1 MSANVKDMF
10 AKAKEGAR
18 RRAWSVREALHRLG
32 TKVSIRGERNV
43 LETRGA
49 RLHRVRIIIEGANN
63 VVRVHPTCNLTG
75 AYFLLRGDNLRVD
88 LGENVKI
95 SQSADFRLTGS
106 GAAIV
111 LGHNCTIESARLV
124 ARNDTTITIG
134 PESMLAYDIEI
145 RTTDSHTILDEGT
158 GERIN
163 QDQSILIGTHV
174 WIGARATVLK
184 GVTIGD
190 DSVIATGSIV
200 SRDVGAGVVAGGI
213 PARPLRSGVKWD
225 RGQI

>member
-10 AKAKEGAR
+10 AKATKRAR
-18 RRAWSVREALHRLG
+18 RRAWGLREALHRLG
-32 TKVSIRGERNV
+32 TKVSVRGERNV

-49 RLHRVRIIIEGANN
+49 RLHRVRIIIEGDDN
-63 VVRVHPTCNLTG
+63 VLRIHPTCNLTG
-75 AYFLLRGDNLRVD
+75 VTFQLRGDNLRVD

-111 LGHNCTIESARLV
+111 LRRDCTIESARLI
-124 ARNDTTITIG
+124 ARNDTSITIG
-134 PESMLAYDIEI
+134 PECMLAYDIEV
-145 RTTDSHTILDEGT
+145 RTTDSHSILDEAT

-163 QDQSILIGTHV
+163 QDQSIQIGAHV
-174 WIGARATVLK
+174 WLGARTTVLK

-190 DSVIATGSIV
+190 DGVIATGSVV
-200 SRDVGAGVVAGGI
+200 SRDVGGGVVAGGI

-225 RGQI
+225 RRQI

>member
-1 MSANVKDMF
+1 MQC
-10 AKAKEGAR
+10 AR
-18 RRAWSVREALHRLG
+18 PR
-32 TKVSIRGERNV
+32 T
-43 LETRGA
+43 
-49 RLHRVRIIIEGANN
+49 
-63 VVRVHPTCNLTG
+63 
-75 AYFLLRGDNLRVD
+75 GDNLRVD

-106 GAAIV
+106 GATIV
-111 LGHNCTIESARLV
+111 LGHNCTIESALLI
-124 ARNDTTITIG
+124 ARDDTTITIG

-145 RTTDSHTILDEGT
+145 RTTDSHSILDEAT

-163 QDQSILIGTHV
+163 QDQSIQIGAHV

-190 DSVIATGSIV
+190 DSVIATGSVV
-200 SRDVGAGVVAGGI
+200 SKDVGAGVVAGGI

-225 RGQI
+225 RRQI